1 MDNRIKYI
9 IVEDAPLEGYAYKT
23 ESGES
28 VWDKDQAQQFDSFE
42 EAEEVIED
50 KGWEEAWVDVFYDED
65 DIEEFE
71 EKFQPIPKDIDTFIF
86 NTYGEDLE
94 IVKKHLEEKGNQY
107 VFTLVV
113 EDGVLWLT
121 PGCRIVNRTGYIL
134 TKNPW
139 EDGEKD
145 FLY

>member
-1 MDNRIKYI
+1 MDNRIRYI
-9 IVEDAPLEGYAYKT
+9 IVEDDSSEGYVYRT
-23 ESGES
+23 ESGGI
-28 VWDKDQAQQFDSFE
+28 VWDKDQAQQFDSYE
-42 EAEEVIED
+42 EAEKTVKD

-71 EKFQPIPKDIDTFIF
+71 EKFQPIPKDTDTFIF
-86 NTYGEDLE
+86 NTYGEDLG

-113 EDGVLWLT
+113 EDGVFWLT
-121 PGCRIVNRTGYIL
+121 PGCRIVNREGYIL
-134 TKNPW
+134 TKNSW

>member
-9 IVEDAPLEGYAYKT
+9 IVEDDPLEGYAYRT

-42 EAEEVIED
+42 EAEKVIED
-50 KGWEEAWVDVFYDED
+50 KGWEETWVDVFYEED
-65 DIEEFE
+65 DYEEFE
-71 EKFQPIPKDIDTFIF
+71 NKFEPITRDGNPHF
-86 NTYGEDLE
+86 NFYGEDLE
-94 IVKKHLEEKGNQY
+94 IVKKHLEEKGSQY

-113 EDGVLWLT
+113 EDGVFWLT
-121 PGCRIVNRTGYIL
+121 PGCRIVNREGYIL

-145 FLY
+145 FLF